1 MFSQVSSTVILC
13 SWRTHPTSSIAKPSC
28 METIMKVHL
37 KWFQLAEIW
46 WGSSGMCWCASRDP
60 IFLKARKTAA
70 PFLPW
75 HRSNGITAKAES
87 AAPLLLAIIEPRLV
101 VVAAD
106 LILSSSPLLRPI
118 VRLLMLLVLL
128 FLVPRDAQCGML
140 RLLPLMMLL
149 KIVVTNCDT
158 DWWSGDAGVLADGE
172 GVSMMKMM
180 RMKKMMR
187 VLLVFGMWTDCWL
200 KNGIPCV
207 QRTGILVSAHV
218 PVWLHKIKLEKRG
231 LHISCTLVIQ
241 GSH

>member
-60 IFLKARKTAA
+60 IFFKAPKTAA

-118 VRLLMLLVLL
+118 VRLFMLLVLL
-128 FLVPRDAQCGML
+128 FLVPRDAQCVAVAAADDVAENCRDKL
-140 RLLPLMMLL
+140 RHWLVVRWCWGSCWWWGDEHDENDEDDKDDEGAVGFWNVNGLLTQKRHTLRS
-149 KIVVTNCDT
+149 T
-158 DWWSGDAGVLADGE
+158 DRNIG
-172 GVSMMKMM
+172 
-180 RMKKMMR
+180 
-187 VLLVFGMWTDCWL
+187 FGT
-200 KNGIPCV
+200 
-207 QRTGILVSAHV
+207 
-218 PVWLHKIKLEKRG
+218 
-231 LHISCTLVIQ
+231 CTCLTA
-241 GSH
+241 